1 MTQDETVAAD
11 TRRANAPKT
20 DEKREVNFLNM
31 VEFLMMLPFRT

>member
-11 TRRANAPKT
+11 IRRANAPT
-20 DEKREVNFLNM
+20 IEDKREAIFLNI